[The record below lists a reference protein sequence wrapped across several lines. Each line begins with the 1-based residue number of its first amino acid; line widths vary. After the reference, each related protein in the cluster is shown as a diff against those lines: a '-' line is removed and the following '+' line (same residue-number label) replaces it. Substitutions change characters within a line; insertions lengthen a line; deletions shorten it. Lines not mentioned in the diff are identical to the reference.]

1 MAVLFMLTVTYAEY
15 HIKFFMLTVVM
26 LTVVAPSPITKK
38 LGLFKL
44 TLTVTT
50 GKECI
55 KIRTINLKT
64 YRCPN
69 NKKLTLIVPI
79 TLLVRRPYASN
90 YYNKRLVDTVTSGL

>member
-15 HIKFFMLTVVM
+15 DIKLFMLSVVMLTVVM

-44 TLTVTT
+44 TLTETT

-55 KIRTINLKT
+55 KNRTINLKT

-69 NKKLTLIVPI
+69 NKKLTLTVPI
-79 TLLVRRPYASN
+79 TLLVRRP
-90 YYNKRLVDTVTSGL
+90 K